1 MALLMGFSSYTCSI
15 RSPLKSHCIPGSIPF
30 LAFSSATAYVIHSK
44 MVLNACSVAIVMDT
58 GFWQYK
64 DNAGLCEHDHAKE
77 LMSTSVSCF
86 QSFSV
91 VSAPRSRESAVM
103 LFHSFLQHSA
113 AFTLLLGFHLVL
125 HRNKSVIS
133 TEMKE
138 YMLPSLYFSSSLWL
152 LLFQVGFLPGE
163 EW

>member
-15 RSPLKSHCIPGSIPF
+15 RSPLKSHCIPESIPF

-44 MVLNACSVAIVMDT
+44 MVLNACSVAIVMDA

-77 LMSTSVSCF
+77 LMSTSESCF

-103 LFHSFLQHSA
+103 LLSPTQCSVYSVA
-113 AFTLLLGFHLVL
+113 RVPLGFTQKQKHNF
-125 HRNKSVIS
+125 HRDERIHAS
-133 TEMKE
+133 
-138 YMLPSLYFSSSLWL
+138 LPFLLFIALTFIVSGWFSSR
-152 LLFQVGFLPGE
+152 
-163 EW
+163 